1 MELESRLREIGYG
14 ISGLAATGEE
24 AIARAEKTKPDLVLM
39 DIMLKGDMDGI
50 EAASQIES
58 LYHLPV
64 IYLTANTDP
73 VTIQRAK
80 LSSPFGYLIKPF
92 EEEALK
98 VTIEMALYKHQM
110 ETKLRQ
116 SESWLNTMLK
126 SVSEAIIAADSH
138 RRITFLNRAAEDITG
153 WSEQNARG
161 KMMSAVFNID
171 SYELLGLDR
180 LDLLSPINEHAI
192 LVDKQG
198 ERIPIEYSSTP
209 IEDDE
214 GVVWGDITTFQDI
227 SERLETQKRIQ
238 HLATHDVLTELPNR
252 YLFNDRLQQAIAKA
266 RREETHVVVMFLDLD
281 GFKEA
286 NDKFGHPTGDRIL
299 KMVGSR
305 MKSSLREMD
314 TISRLGGDEFG
325 IILEN
330 TNSREKAAIIA
341 QKLLES
347 FREPFR
353 LQDLEFSVS
362 ASIGISLFPQDGRD
376 GETLLNNA
384 DAAMYVGKNSGKNKF
399 EFFSDM

>member
-126 SVSEAIIAADSH
+126 SVNEAIIAADSH
-138 RRITFLNRAAEDITG
+138 GRINFLNRAAEDITG
-153 WSEQNARG
+153 WSEHTARG
-161 KMMSAVFNID
+161 KLMTAVFNID
-171 SYELLGLDR
+171 LYELHGFER
-180 LDLLSPINEHAI
+180 LNLLSPINEHAI

-198 ERIPIEYSSTP
+198 NRIPIEYSSTP

-214 GVVWGDITTFQDI
+214 GVVWGEITTFQDI

-252 YLFNDRLQQAIAKA
+252 YLFNDRLQQALAKA
-266 RREETHVVVMFLDLD
+266 KREETHVVVMFLDLD

-305 MKSSLREMD
+305 MKSSLREVD

-330 TNSREKAAIIA
+330 TDSREKAAIAA
-341 QKLLES
+341 QKLLDS

-353 LQDLEFSVS
+353 LQELEFSVS
-362 ASIGISLFPQDGRD
+362 ASIGISLYPQDGID

-384 DAAMYVGKNSGKNKF
+384 DAAMYIGKNSGKNKYQ
-399 EFFSDM
+399 FFGNP